1 MDLCEPVFRTPSFR
15 RTQGRLFA
23 RKKSSITADDD
34 EFEILARSA
43 PVPRPPPTL
52 LSPKL
57 GVSFQLR
64 SSTHDTM
71 VVTDDAP
78 SPRMLP
84 FLRGPSTRGPHA
96 VSSAP
101 QGVSGQQRPSCRPQG
116 AGLPVDPWMPVVVA
130 AAAQLEGITRGCQ
143 WARVARRVQCSST
156 APCFLHPGAAW
167 AGRRRRRTTT
177 DPPCPSAHASR
188 FVRTH
193 YDWLVLFCAACSPLG
208 AWGVCLR

>member
-1 MDLCEPVFRTPSFR
+1 MDSCEPVVRTPSFR
-15 RTQGRLFA
+15 RNQGRLFA

-64 SSTHDTM
+64 SSTYDTM

-84 FLRGPSTRGPHA
+84 FLRGPSTPGSTRSVLSPAGSFRAATPFVPSA
-96 VSSAP
+96 GGRTPRRPMDASGSGGSSP
-101 QGVSGQQRPSCRPQG
+101 VGRDHQ
-116 AGLPVDPWMPVVVA
+116 GLPVGTGGSPRAVLINGTMFPA
-130 AAAQLEGITRGCQ
+130 PRGCMGGEEEKKDDDGP
-143 WARVARRVQCSST
+143 SLSK
-156 APCFLHPGAAW
+156 
-167 AGRRRRRTTT
+167 RTRIEVR
-177 DPPCPSAHASR
+177 AH
-188 FVRTH
+188 T
-193 YDWLVLFCAACSPLG
+193 L
-208 AWGVCLR
+208 